1 MGSES
6 SADPPLCGEKPPEL
20 QLQATGYWSRHEK
33 FTADINK
40 SESKA
45 RVTRSPPPPFWS
57 QQGERHTLGAGAP
70 NYSGC
75 VEWKRKKLQTEE
87 GEDQTA
93 ESPSALEK
101 GESGLEPKEMTS
113 DTQKGM
119 GNIIRELQACTFL
132 FWINI
137 LIIIWCRIASRLSL
151 FLNIFLSNSPKV
163 NVCAGG
169 HMT

>member
-1 MGSES
+1 MLDNGCPTPPRFPASPFTVPVTQCQMGSES

-57 QQGERHTLGAGAP
+57 QQGEKHTLGAGAP

-101 GESGLEPKEMTS
+101 GESGLES
-113 DTQKGM
+113 QGDDLWHSN
-119 GNIIRELQACTFL
+119 GNGKYYTGAPSLYLPFL
-132 FWINI
+132 I
-137 LIIIWCRIASRLSL
+137 
-151 FLNIFLSNSPKV
+151 
-163 NVCAGG
+163 
-169 HMT
+169 